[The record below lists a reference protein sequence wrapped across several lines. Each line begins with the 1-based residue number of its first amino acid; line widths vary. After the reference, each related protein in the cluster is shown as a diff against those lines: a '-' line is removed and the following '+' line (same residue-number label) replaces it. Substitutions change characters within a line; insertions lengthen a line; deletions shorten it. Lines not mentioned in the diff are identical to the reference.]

1 MIITRVSPQSSSSS
15 KKRRLPHYPHH
26 RQRSTAQSRT
36 TDNFKLVNRS
46 GTSSEVM
53 SSETHSA
60 PFPAP
65 SSSAQG
71 FQFLPAIIMLCLF
84 QLDRLVTWNNIF
96 SFFLFPDSFSSGF
109 FKDIFLWRRRSLSL
123 LTLLLST
130 VAWVL
135 LEAYEFN
142 FVTVACWACMLAIVA
157 VFLWDNLLR
166 LLGKEPGKL
175 ASWEMTEESSE
186 AVASSVRELIEE
198 GIRWMF
204 RVTVEKQWYVFAG
217 TATLLFVIS
226 EVVSFFDLLSLL
238 YAGTLIG
245 MTVPVTYWKYEDKIK
260 RYGEG
265 LKVRWGRMCQ
275 VVDDRVVRKVK
286 SKFVVNHVK
295 KDKKVE

>member
-65 SSSAQG
+65 SSSAQ
-71 FQFLPAIIMLCLF
+71 
-84 QLDRLVTWNNIF
+84 
-96 SFFLFPDSFSSGF
+96 GF